1 MLFVPGSSARM
12 LEKARELPC
21 DVVVLDLEDSV
32 APEAKDA
39 ARDAVCAALKNYGR
53 REVVVRINPL
63 ASPHGRGDLEAVRA
77 AAPDAVLLPKVES
90 AADIAAVKGSLP
102 IWAMIETPLG
112 VLNAAAIAAG
122 GAACLAMGTNDLL
135 KALHAQPLPDRRNLW
150 LALSATVLAARAH
163 GASVIDGTYNDIAD
177 DAGFAESCA
186 QGRAFGFDG
195 KTLIHPGQIESC
207 NGIFAPSAE
216 EIRQAR
222 RILEAFEKNPGKGA
236 IALDGR
242 MVERLHAEDAARIL
256 ALSDAIGSRN

>member
-1 MLFVPGSSARM
+1 M
-12 LEKARELPC
+12 LEKARGLPC

-32 APEAKDA
+32 APEAKNT
-39 ARDAVCAALKNYGR
+39 ARDAVCAAVKNYGN

-63 ASPHGRGDLEAVRA
+63 ASSQGKADLQAVRA
-77 AAPDAVLLPKVES
+77 AAPDALLLSKMES
-90 AADIAAVKGSLP
+90 AADIESARGLLPVSLS

-135 KALHAQPLPDRRNLW
+135 KALCAQPLPDRHNLW
-150 LALSATVLAARAH
+150 QALSATVLAARAH
-163 GASVIDGTYNDIAD
+163 GAGVIDGTYNDIAD

-195 KTLIHPGQIESC
+195 KTLIHPSQIESC
-207 NGIFAPSAE
+207 NRIFAPSRE
-216 EIRQAR
+216 EILQAR

-242 MVERLHAEDAARIL
+242 MIEHLHAEEASCIL
-256 ALSDAIGSRN
+256 ALADAIESRN